1 MKARG
6 KAMATEPDI
15 EERSIFESVY
25 DEERKRWT
33 LRRIRAAS
41 ALETGAGD
49 SLPVASG
56 LRASDASVERDRRE
70 RPTVVAPQGAV
81 TTADGAP
88 IPDPPAPRKTPLIG
102 APSDLAIPMRTSRP
116 LDPGAPLDVRIAFLL
131 CHVDNRSTI
140 AEIACF
146 VERPVAEVASAFG
159 LLTAMGVVELVGN
172 ISAPPAP
179 RESGVRPAVADLAD
193 RDPPK
198 KPR

>member
-1 MKARG
+1 MKARRE
-6 KAMATEPDI
+6 AMATERQPDI
-15 EERSIFESVY
+15 EEGSIFESVY

-33 LRRIRAAS
+33 LRRIRVAS
-41 ALETGAGD
+41 SID

-56 LRASDASVERDRRE
+56 LRDSSPDSSADTDERDGRE
-70 RPTVVAPQGAV
+70 RATVAAPQGLV
-81 TTADGAP
+81 TAPDGTP
-88 IPDPPAPRKTPLIG
+88 IADPPPPRKTPLID
-102 APSDLAIPMRTSRP
+102 APSDLAIPVRTTRP

-140 AEIACF
+140 AEIACC

-179 RESGVRPAVADLAD
+179 RESGVRPAIVVDETS
-193 RDPPK
+193 K
-198 KPR
+198 KRGE